1 MRASPARCGAE
12 ARHTLRAAKRT
23 SGFPAGFQNG
33 PADLK
38 TASTDPATQAAIDA
52 LVAQLKGNDD
62 AIADAVTANTPA
74 APRCLDG
81 FTIQR
86 APDLAAP

>member
-1 MRASPARCGAE
+1 LALRRKSHQRASQPV
-12 ARHTLRAAKRT
+12 
-23 SGFPAGFQNG
+23 F
-33 PADLK
+33 K
-38 TASTDPATQAAIDA
+38 TGLLISRPRPTQAAIDA

-74 APRCLDG
+74 APGCLDG

>member
-1 MRASPARCGAE
+1 LFMLMAPARRS
-12 ARHTLRAAKRT
+12 ARITGRC
-23 SGFPAGFQNG
+23 
-33 PADLK
+33 
-38 TASTDPATQAAIDA
+38 PATQAAIDA

-74 APRCLDG
+74 APGCLDG